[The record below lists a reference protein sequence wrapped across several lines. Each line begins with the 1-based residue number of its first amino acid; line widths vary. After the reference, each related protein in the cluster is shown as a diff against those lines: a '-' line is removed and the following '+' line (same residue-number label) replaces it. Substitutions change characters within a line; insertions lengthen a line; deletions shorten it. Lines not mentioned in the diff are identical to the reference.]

1 MKPFTTALASFS
13 CMIALGSA
21 AQAITIDETT
31 DFTTN
36 GDWSLSV
43 PVTAPAL
50 SFADIGAHSVTGS
63 LSAPCDPFGGPDCS
77 GGDFADIFTILV
89 APDQV
94 VESIVFTVSNG
105 MSSFGGTPNTGLPN
119 FETIVDAAGVAF
131 ALQGI
136 TGNGT
141 ADYSNSFDKV
151 PLNGNYSFGIQQGSL
166 PFPTDQFSA
175 DWRLDIV
182 LGPADMAAVPLPA
195 SSLLL
200 LGGLGA
206 LGFARRGQ
214 RKTWRAA

>member
-1 MKPFTTALASFS
+1 MKSCIRALAPFAFACLASGVQAAT
-13 CMIALGSA
+13 IAEA
-21 AQAITIDETT
+21 T

-36 GDWSLSV
+36 GDWSFGV
-43 PVTAPAL
+43 PVTAPVL

-89 APDQV
+89 ASDQV

-105 MSSFGGTPNTGLPN
+105 MSSFGGAPNTSLPN
-119 FETIVDAAGVAF
+119 FETIVDIAGVAF
-131 ALQGI
+131 APQGI

-141 ADYSNSFDKV
+141 ADFSNSFDNV
-151 PLNGNYSFGIQQGSL
+151 PLNGNYSFGIQQGRL

-206 LGFARRGQ
+206 LGFARRAQ
-214 RKTWRAA
+214 RKTRTAA